1 MTCSFPLTNQFE
13 WSRLSKDY
21 LTNCRKSLSLM
32 ARSLF
37 LTAVLWRPGDSAS
50 AVKFGPLVL
59 TLEIVQRM
67 EESLFGWTDHPSSVQ
82 LQEKLYLSTLLSH
95 DPQIESYK
103 FNYLFLDLLSRLGIN
118 KKQSGGVLILVN
130 FWVC

>member
-59 TLEIVQRM
+59 TLEIVRR
-67 EESLFGWTDHPSSVQ
+67 SLFGWTDHPSSVW

-95 DPQIESYK
+95 GPQTESYK
-103 FNYLFLDLLSRLGIN
+103 FNYLFLVLLSHLGIN
-118 KKQSGGVLILVN
+118 KKQSGGVLILLN